1 MIDGKLAQLLEWENP
16 WSLCTSVGID
26 NTSVNVGVRNSLKS
40 RITQWNPSVYFCGCP
55 FNIIHN
61 TAHKASEAFAKSCGF
76 AVEDFTVD
84 LYYWFDE
91 STK

>member
-55 FNIIHN
+55 FN
-61 TAHKASEAFAKSCGF
+61 EAFAKSCGF

-84 LYYWFDE
+84 LYYWFDK